1 MASRRIAA
9 FPDRG
14 SFLAYAS
21 SAPLRRGTFTA
32 YPVQISE
39 AHALRAIAE
48 GGMVV
53 ASPDGRPIRLQYT
66 GRIQHPDG
74 NWTWVGRPA
83 GSPAGA
89 EAMLT
94 FGDKAVFG
102 TIPTSSGALQVT
114 TLGGRTWLLQPNPLA
129 AAADPVPTQADALA
143 PMPRGHATRP
153 VAAAQPRAIA
163 AQALAP
169 QAATPS
175 ATATVDV
182 VLGYTNGFATR
193 LGGQSQAVTRL
204 QYLVDLANQ
213 AYVDS
218 QVAGRIRMVAAVQ
231 VNYADNT
238 SNQATLFELSGL
250 SCSADNS
257 SPLRTPDTGESCTA
271 VAVPDALKPLVSAR
285 DRYGADLVSL
295 VRNYTQPEN
304 GSCGVGWLLGANQ
317 VGITQDDAQFGFSVV
332 SDSDG
337 TTFPSQ
343 STTCREEY
351 LAHELGHNMGLQHDR
366 ETAAGTDDTN
376 ADGNLLDPEEFGA
389 YPYSFGYSST
399 AGNFYT
405 IMSLRRSG
413 QVGYRVFSNPGIT
426 LCGGLPCGETDKED
440 NARALN
446 QTMAIVASFR
456 AAALGRGVWFSGDFN
471 GDGQSDVLWRNLSTG
486 GNVVWRSALAPMQ
499 LPLTPVA
506 DQAWQVAAAADFDG
520 DGKADILWRNGTTG
534 ADQIWKAASS
544 ANKVLLPTVALT
556 WTVAGTGDFNGD
568 GKGDILW
575 RNTTTGANV
584 LWLAGSPKTQ
594 VALTTVSD
602 LAWTPVGTGDFNA
615 DGKDDILWR
624 NAN

>member
-1 MASRRIAA
+1 MRKYMLAVAALGSLAAGCADQGGSSAHLASSLTHASRSSSSPQSAYTVASRRIAA

-250 SCSADNS
+250 SCSADS
-257 SPLRTPDTGESCTA
+257 SAAPRRRSNAYEARCRPANEGSPSSLEAPRIERRCTA
-271 VAVPDALKPLVSAR
+271 ATSSRSRR
-285 DRYGADLVSL
+285 DSR
-295 VRNYTQPEN
+295 
-304 GSCGVGWLLGANQ
+304 
-317 VGITQDDAQFGFSVV
+317 
-332 SDSDG
+332 
-337 TTFPSQ
+337 
-343 STTCREEY
+343 
-351 LAHELGHNMGLQHDR
+351 
-366 ETAAGTDDTN
+366 
-376 ADGNLLDPEEFGA
+376 
-389 YPYSFGYSST
+389 SS
-399 AGNFYT
+399 
-405 IMSLRRSG
+405 
-413 QVGYRVFSNPGIT
+413 
-426 LCGGLPCGETDKED
+426 
-440 NARALN
+440 
-446 QTMAIVASFR
+446 
-456 AAALGRGVWFSGDFN
+456 
-471 GDGQSDVLWRNLSTG
+471 
-486 GNVVWRSALAPMQ
+486 
-499 LPLTPVA
+499 
-506 DQAWQVAAAADFDG
+506 
-520 DGKADILWRNGTTG
+520 
-534 ADQIWKAASS
+534 
-544 ANKVLLPTVALT
+544 
-556 WTVAGTGDFNGD
+556 
-568 GKGDILW
+568 
-575 RNTTTGANV
+575 
-584 LWLAGSPKTQ
+584 
-594 VALTTVSD
+594 
-602 LAWTPVGTGDFNA
+602 
-615 DGKDDILWR
+615 
-624 NAN
+624 